1 MGLLRRLWRDDRAEV
16 SSLATILLYTIIGLG
31 VTVGVV
37 SLRDQIVKEYGDAA
51 AALEHL
57 DQSFTLPNGDSF
69 ADDVNDPDTHFQ
81 DPTPPANQYP
91 AGLDLQRTPGAE
103 GDAIAPL

>member
-1 MGLLRRLWRDDRAEV
+1 MRLLRRLWRDDQGEV

-37 SLRDQIVKEYGDAA
+37 SLRDQIVKEYGDVA

-57 DQSFTLPNGDSF
+57 NQSFSIPGGGSF
-69 ADDVNDPDTHFQ
+69 VDDVDNSSTHFQ
-81 DPTPPANQYP
+81 DPTPSANLYP
-91 AGLDLQRTPGAE
+91 AGLELRKTPTAE
-103 GDAIAPL
+103 GGTLTYP

>member
-1 MGLLRRLWRDDRAEV
+1 MRLLRRLWQDDRGEV

-37 SLRDQIVKEYGDAA
+37 ELRNQIVKEYGDAA

-69 ADDVNDPDTHFQ
+69 VDDVNDPNTHFQ
-81 DPTPPANQYP
+81 DPTPPANEYP
-91 AGLDLQRTPGAE
+91 AGLDLRKAPGDE
-103 GDAIAPL
+103 GDTLTLP

>member
-1 MGLLRRLWRDDRAEV
+1 MRLLRRLWRDDRAEV

-37 SLRDQIVKEYGDAA
+37 ELRNQIVKEYGDVA

-57 DQSFTLPNGDSF
+57 NQSYGTFV
-69 ADDVNDPDTHFQ
+69 DDVDDSSHFQ
-81 DPTPPANQYP
+81 DPAGGTP
-91 AGLDLQRTPGAE
+91 AGLNVRKAPGDE
-103 GDAIAPL
+103 GDVLTYP